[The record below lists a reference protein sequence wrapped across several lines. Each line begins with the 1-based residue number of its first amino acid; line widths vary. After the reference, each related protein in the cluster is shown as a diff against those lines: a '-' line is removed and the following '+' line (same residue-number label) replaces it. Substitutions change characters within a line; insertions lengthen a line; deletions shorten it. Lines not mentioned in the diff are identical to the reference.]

1 MSSHLESRPPVVNT
15 YFSYENRTAM
25 AEAKRE
31 YDLRKA
37 ENQKEISTQKAIS
50 DLARSLQG
58 T

>member
-1 MSSHLESRPPVVNT
+1 
-15 YFSYENRTAM
+15 M